1 MQLSRLH
8 LLEMS
13 GCLALHS
20 IFDHESCYLLYQVL
34 LPVEVTSALED
45 EILIIRFNEV
55 LPLGEGTLVIAFQGT
70 LNDKMKGFYRR

>member
-1 MQLSRLH
+1 ML
-8 LLEMS
+8 
-13 GCLALHS
+13 C
-20 IFDHESCYLLYQVL
+20 
-34 LPVEVTSALED
+34 PVEVTNELKD